1 MEPAA
6 KSNVTSGATTVRP
19 SVAVILPVR
28 NEADTLETALT
39 ELFARHNPSEV
50 IVVDGGSRD
59 ATRAIAVGFAS
70 HHPVRVLDAPA
81 GRASQMNAGASAA
94 RADILLFLHAD
105 TRLPPNALGRA
116 REAVGGGHA
125 WGRFDVR
132 LDDARFVYRAIEWFM
147 NRRSALTGIATGD
160 QAIFVRRDVFE
171 SVGGYAPIA
180 LMEDI
185 ELSRRLKRRG
195 SPARLADPVTTSARR
210 WERYGVVRTVL
221 RMWWL
226 RFLFWLGVSPAHLA
240 RWYP

>member
-6 KSNVTSGATTVRP
+6 KSNVTSGATAVHP

-28 NEADTLETALT
+28 DEAGVLEAVLT
-39 ELFARHNPSEV
+39 DLLARHHPLEI

-59 ATRAIAVGFAS
+59 ATRAIAAGFAS
-70 HHPVRVLDAPA
+70 RHPVRVLDATA
-81 GRASQMNAGASAA
+81 GRATQMNVGAAA
-94 RADILLFLHAD
+94 THADILLFLHAD
-105 TRLPPNALGRA
+105 TRLPPNAFERVRDA
-116 REAVGGGHA
+116 IGGGHV

-132 LDDARFVYRAIEWFM
+132 LDGARFAYRVIEGFM

-171 SVGGYAPIA
+171 SLGGYAPIA

-195 SPARLADPVTTSARR
+195 RPARLTDPVTTSVRR
-210 WERYGVVRTVL
+210 WERHGIVPTVL
-221 RMWWL
+221 RMWGL
-226 RFLFWLGVSPAHLA
+226 RFLYWLGVSPAHLA

>member
-6 KSNVTSGATTVRP
+6 HIRITPGATTVRL

-28 NEADTLETALT
+28 NEAAILETSLSG
-39 ELFARHNPSEV
+39 LLARHAPLEV

-59 ATRAIAVGFAS
+59 ATRAIAGSFS
-70 HHPVRVLDAPA
+70 PRHPVRVIEAPA
-81 GRASQMNAGASAA
+81 GRALQMNVGAAA
-94 RADILLFLHAD
+94 TNADILLFLHAD
-105 TRLPPNALGRA
+105 TRLPPGALDRV
-116 REAVGGGHA
+116 RESAAAGDV

-132 LDDARFVYRAIEWFM
+132 LDGARPAYRIIERLM
-147 NRRSALTGIATGD
+147 NWRSAVSGVATGD

-171 SVGGYAPIA
+171 SLGGYAPIA

-195 SPARLADPVTTSARR
+195 RPARIAEAVTTSARR
-210 WERYGVVRTVL
+210 WERYGIARTVL

-226 RFLFWLGVSPAHLA
+226 RLLFRLGISPTRLA